1 MGIED
6 LVAHPHVWRGRNDGC
21 TDALPTQFD
30 ALDRFLPGGGWP
42 LKAVTEILLDRYGIG
57 ELSLLMPALARLSR
71 DKSARAKRWIA
82 WIAPPFVPY
91 APALLRY
98 GIDLDRVL
106 MVHPTSSSKDVL
118 WAVEQVLRSGSS
130 IAVLAWVGDVSIP
143 VLRRFQL
150 AAEANDTWVVLFRP
164 LQALQESSPAAL
176 RLRLSRH
183 RDAARVEIL
192 KCRGRRPAVIDL
204 VPSAGGRE

>member
-1 MGIED
+1 MGLEE
-6 LVAHPHVWRGRNDGC
+6 LVTHPQIWRGRSGGC
-21 TDALPTQFD
+21 VDALPTQFD
-30 ALDRFLPGGGWP
+30 ALDRFLPCGGWP
-42 LKAVTEILLDRYGIG
+42 LKAVTEIVLDRYGIG

-71 DKSARAKRWIA
+71 DESARAKRWIA

-106 MVHPTSSSKDVL
+106 MIHPTSPAKDVP
-118 WAVEQVLRSGSS
+118 WTVEQVLRSGSS
-130 IAVLAWVGDVSIP
+130 IAVLAWVASVSNT

-150 AAEANDTWVVLFRP
+150 AAEANDAWVVLFRP

-183 RDAARVEIL
+183 GDAARVEIL

-204 VPSAGGRE
+204 AP